1 MPVTR
6 VGLDRLLNINLS
18 NYTHVLLADPLKS
31 SQEDLVTKIVSF
43 VRSGG
48 IMWVQGDRAIKWSD
62 KQSVSDIIFKE
73 SKSARDRSALE
84 KKMKDP
90 DVPVKELEALLPERK
105 SFAASGTDSAHRL
118 VRGAILRGLI
128 DVSHPLGYGFESNEL
143 PVLRRNATF
152 VARSKNAYATP
163 LLYAD
168 SPLMSGYMSD
178 ENRDL
183 AAGSAGILVDSK
195 GEGAIV
201 LSLDIPAFRAHWW
214 GTQKLLLNTIFF
226 GGLIN

>member
-1 MPVTR
+1 
-6 VGLDRLLNINLS
+6 
-18 NYTHVLLADPLKS
+18 
-31 SQEDLVTKIVSF
+31 
-43 VRSGG
+43 
-48 IMWVQGDRAIKWSD
+48 MWVQGDRAIKWSD

-105 SFAASGTDSAHRL
+105 SFAASQTDSAHRL